1 MPYSKAASA
10 SHLHRDDRQENKN
23 TSPNSPEEGRNP
35 LACLKGELLL
45 PLHQPECASIRVI
58 SGLQLSDIIED
69 KYGSIY
75 NKRHIIDCRS
85 AYEYAG
91 GHIRGAEN
99 HWARESIDTLLFS
112 NPPSSDDTVIILHCE
127 YSEHRAPLMYVSV

>member
-75 NKRHIIDCRS
+75 N
-85 AYEYAG
+85 
-91 GHIRGAEN
+91 N